1 MVVDFGVRGREPESG
16 VHVGRAGPK
25 GSVVVAA
32 GPDVEGKE
40 ERVAEECLGSLTGPS
55 LIVDHNI
62 PGLWSLGPTDT
73 RAGNMSRADIF
84 GDVGVNVH
92 SRRGHFR
99 PSTCKD
105 STNSSSRSRKTRQAG
120 VETKTNALKCDR
132 NTSTPFPFLGALSKT
147 STNS

>member
-1 MVVDFGVRGREPESG
+1 MIGREPESG
-16 VHVGRAGPK
+16 VHVGRAGPE

-32 GPDVEGKE
+32 GPDVEVKE

-62 PGLWSLGPTDT
+62 PGLWSLWPTVT
-73 RAGNMSRADIF
+73 RADNMSRADIF

-99 PSTCKD
+99 LSTCKD
-105 STNSSSRSRKTRQAG
+105 STKSSCRVKRGRQGSKRKRM
-120 VETKTNALKCDR
+120 L
-132 NTSTPFPFLGALSKT
+132 
-147 STNS
+147 